1 MRDGVL
7 VEVLAVVSPIAA
19 MLFGYLA
26 FRRGRKSDDGQA
38 AREMGALLTEVGYIK
53 AQLDGINK
61 RMEQDGSRYVELL
74 ERVTMVEGS
83 AKQAHKRIDSLER
96 RRSDET

>member
-26 FRRGRKSDDGQA
+26 FRRGEAVRNGGRPA
-38 AREMGALLTEVGYIK
+38 GYL
-53 AQLDGINK
+53 AG
-61 RMEQDGSRYVELL
+61 
-74 ERVTMVEGS
+74 
-83 AKQAHKRIDSLER
+83 
-96 RRSDET
+96 